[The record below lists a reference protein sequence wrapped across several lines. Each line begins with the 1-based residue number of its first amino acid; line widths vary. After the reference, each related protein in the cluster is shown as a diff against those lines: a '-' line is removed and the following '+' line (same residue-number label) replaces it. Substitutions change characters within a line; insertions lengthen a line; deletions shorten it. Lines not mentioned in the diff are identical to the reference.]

1 MYKGVVQLSPDNWA
15 YTITIDGQERQMDG
29 EPNARSAA
37 DCYDAR
43 MRMTRCRVVNT
54 VLYRNE
60 VQAVAGEDDETTL
73 QRHYQAR
80 AAARPARS
88 PKPPPAHPLYKGVQ
102 QTGPTDFAVI
112 AYVCMT
118 RRRLGVYKT
127 AEQAARV
134 YDTEMRRQGVLA
146 VNFPRLGTR
155 ECKAVPDAADA
166 ASPPARRG
174 AMAAAPVPHS
184 PDELAVAAQVAA
196 PLLARLRQ
204 EDAREQQLPR
214 APPPAVKPQ
223 KVAKP
228 ALVPLAPAAAALSP
242 PQELRVDDD
251 VAPDDHDAMTYDD
264 DDEAVP
270 VDDDETSDE
279 DDDAAPGDAALADH
293 SGGSGMSRR
302 QRRPSGYYSALM
314 SQQNRTPDVPLAR
327 AEAKPPSALVLAALR
342 GASAA
347 ASAAAPPVPSPPAAA
362 EMEVPEAEL
371 PPVSCSLP
379 KRRWVPGVTELPD
392 DSWTKA
398 NGDACAAQFKG
409 VEYSRGAFRVMLKGH
424 TELFKRTFPTA
435 QAAADAYDA
444 IMREQGCL
452 VVNTLLHEGEIQAVR
467 GQRSIRTMRLA
478 AMEKQQPQKPRGAG
492 DAHIGASLPSP
503 AAVDAPAVA
512 AAPPPLPPP
521 AAAAQPTHPLP
532 DADPPEAVLPPFS
545 LKVTLRVSPPKRPGA
560 PDLSEVPDASL
571 PSAAGRAC
579 AAQFKGIDYRGGA
592 FFILGDLTERTFPTA
607 QAAADAYDALMR
619 EQGCFVVNTP
629 LFDGDIQAVRGETAD
644 FTMRQAAEEKRRAA
658 EEERRQKRHKGNTA
672 AAGGAGAGAGN
683 ARIGATPPSK
693 KPPALPTSPPAV
705 DAPVVAAAP
714 WGLPVPLTSPPVA
727 PPCDLILPS
736 SMVRTKRPAE
746 DAAPAA
752 AEAAP
757 PSKRARADSSA
768 LRDASPNGSMSANKA
783 CSADA
788 PPPQMPVPAVAA
800 PPADLP
806 PIPVPMPL
814 APPVAPAHDLPAFL
828 RRIAPPLR
836 DLDAALAAA
845 DADSSL
851 TVAALRDSLRGP
863 PDQALMGLHLASELL
878 GLQCGGDKLAL
889 LQALQGAPPATG
901 AVPTAPEDAADELAA
916 FLRGIKLVDIEAAID
931 AAADSGLT
939 VAALRRAARQGGPH
953 AALCV
958 RLIFT
963 MLRVTRGGDKLTLQ
977 RALMSA

>member
-43 MRMTRCRVVNT
+43 MRSTRCRVVNT
-54 VLYRNE
+54 VLYRFE

-80 AAARPARS
+80 AAARPARP

-102 QTGPTDFAVI
+102 QTAPTDFTVI

-118 RRRLGVYKT
+118 RKRLGVYKT
-127 AEQAARV
+127 AEQAAGV
-134 YDTEMRRQGVLA
+134 YDTEMRRQGILA

-155 ECKAVPDAADA
+155 EYKAVPDAADD
-166 ASPPARRG
+166 ASPPARPA

-184 PDELAVAAQVAA
+184 PDELAAAAQVAA

-228 ALVPLAPAAAALSP
+228 APVLASHRAAAAAAAALQP

-251 VAPDDHDAMTYDD
+251 VTPDDDDAMPYDD
-264 DDEAVP
+264 DDDAAP
-270 VDDDETSDE
+270 VDDGEAPGDN
-279 DDDAAPGDAALADH
+279 DAAPGDAALADV
-293 SGGSGMSRR
+293 SGGGSGLSRR
-302 QRRPSGYYSALM
+302 QRRPRGYYSALM
-314 SQQNRTPDVPLAR
+314 SSPGQPTDMRCESCKTQRKGVCGTASASLQCSKRTSDMPPPSQATR
-327 AEAKPPSALVLAALR
+327 SEAKPPSARVLAALR
-342 GASAA
+342 G

-362 EMEVPEAEL
+362 ETEA
-371 PPVSCSLP
+371 
-379 KRRWVPGVTELPD
+379 
-392 DSWTKA
+392 
-398 NGDACAAQFKG
+398 
-409 VEYSRGAFRVMLKGH
+409 
-424 TELFKRTFPTA
+424 
-435 QAAADAYDA
+435 
-444 IMREQGCL
+444 
-452 VVNTLLHEGEIQAVR
+452 
-467 GQRSIRTMRLA
+467 
-478 AMEKQQPQKPRGAG
+478 
-492 DAHIGASLPSP
+492 
-503 AAVDAPAVA
+503 
-512 AAPPPLPPP
+512 
-521 AAAAQPTHPLP
+521 
-532 DADPPEAVLPPFS
+532 PEAVLPPFS
-545 LKVTLRVSPPKRPGA
+545 LKVTLHCSPPKPK
-560 PDLSEVPDASL
+560 VPSATAVVDASWTW
-571 PSAAGRAC
+571 ANGAAC
-579 AAQFKGIDYRGGA
+579 AALFKGIEYRSSCRA
-592 FFILGDLTERTFPTA
+592 FNIQYDEQRRPFPTA
-607 QAAADAYDALMR
+607 QAAADAYDAMMR
-619 EQGCFVVNTP
+619 EQGCPVVNTP
-629 LFDGDIQAVRGETAD
+629 LFDGDIQAVRGEKGSV
-644 FTMRQAAEEKRRAA
+644 TMRRTEEQQQRKRRSS
-658 EEERRQKRHKGNTA
+658 GGA
-672 AAGGAGAGAGN
+672 AAGGAC
-683 ARIGATPPSK
+683 IGASPPSK
-693 KPPALPTSPPAV
+693 KPKPPAVSVPSPPAV
-705 DAPVVAAAP
+705 DAPVVAAPVQSWPLWPSDAVAAAAAP
-714 WGLPVPLTSPPVA
+714 VLPPLVSS
-727 PPCDLILPS
+727 PPCDLILPA
-736 SMVRTKRPAE
+736 SMMPAAAKRPAE

-757 PSKRARADSSA
+757 PSKRARTAADSEAS
-768 LRDASPNGSMSANKA
+768 RDASPNGSLSANKA
-783 CSADA
+783 CSANA
-788 PPPQMPVPAVAA
+788 PPPQMPVPTVAA

-806 PIPVPMPL
+806 PIPVPMPMP
-814 APPVAPAHDLPAFL
+814 PPVAPAHDLPAFL

-845 DADSSL
+845 EGDPSL

-889 LQALQGAPPATG
+889 LQALQGAPPAMG
-901 AVPTAPEDAADELAA
+901 IVPTAPEDAADELAA
-916 FLRGIKLVDIEAAID
+916 FLRGIKLVDIEAAVD